1 MVCCPR
7 GTVVSAD
14 RRPGDIADQ
23 IEQVNEA
30 TRRLLAGL
38 DSLTEADAGR
48 PSLCPGWTVGHV
60 LTHIARNADGL
71 RRGAE
76 GARRGEAVPMY
87 DSAEAR
93 DHEIDAGA
101 GRPMTELVADVTSS
115 AAGLSEV
122 WSAMSTADW
131 DRAMRHHRYGTLP
144 LNDTPMMRLSE
155 VEIHHVDLGG
165 RFRPDGWPD
174 SFVAHILSSAWL
186 SDRLPDGVALQ
197 VRATDS
203 GEHWSAGAG
212 GGAGAEGGDGT
223 SDSTS
228 ADASCGVDTGA
239 RDRAGAAGAGARRVV
254 VAGPSWAIAAW
265 LVGLPGPVADALTVT
280 GGELPPLKPWP

>member
-1 MVCCPR
+1 
-7 GTVVSAD
+7 VSAD
-14 RRPGDIADQ
+14 PRPADLAEQ

-38 DSLTEADAGR
+38 DSLTEADAAR
-48 PSLCPGWTVGHV
+48 PSLCPGWMVGHV

-93 DHEIDAGA
+93 DREIEAGA

-115 AAGLSEV
+115 AAGLSDA
-122 WSAMSTADW
+122 WSAMRTADW
-131 DRAMRHHRYGTLP
+131 NRVMLHHRYGTLP
-144 LNDTPMMRLSE
+144 LNDTPVMRLRE
-155 VEIHHVDLGG
+155 VEIHHVDVGG

-174 SFVAHILSSAWL
+174 SFVAHILSGADGL
-186 SDRLPDGVALQ
+186 SGRLPDGLAAQ
-197 VRATDS
+197 VSATDT
-203 GEHWSAGAG
+203 GEHWSAGTG
-212 GGAGAEGGDGT
+212 GGA
-223 SDSTS
+223 DS
-228 ADASCGVDTGA
+228 A
-239 RDRAGAAGAGARRVV
+239 ARRVV

-265 LVGLPGPVADALTVT
+265 LVGRPGPVADALSVT

>member
-1 MVCCPR
+1 VCCPR
-7 GTVVSAD
+7 DTIVPAD
-14 RRPGDIADQ
+14 SRPAALSGQ

-30 TRRLLAGL
+30 TGRLLAGL
-38 DSLTEADAGR
+38 DGLTEADAAR

-60 LTHIARNADGL
+60 LTHVARNADAL

-93 DHEIDAGA
+93 NDDIEAGA
-101 GRPMTELVADVTSS
+101 GRPMTELMADVTSS
-115 AAGLSEV
+115 AAGLSDT
-122 WSAMSTADW
+122 WSAMRTADW
-131 DRAMRHHRYGTLP
+131 DRAMLHHRYGTLP
-144 LNDTPMMRLSE
+144 LNDTPIMRLSE

-174 SFVAHILSSAWL
+174 SFVAHILAHADGL
-186 SDRLPDGVALQ
+186 SDRLPDGLALH
-197 VRATDS
+197 VRTTDT

-212 GGAGAEGGDGT
+212 GGAG
-223 SDSTS
+223 
-228 ADASCGVDTGA
+228 
-239 RDRAGAAGAGARRVV
+239 RRVV

-265 LVGLPGPVADALTVT
+265 LVGRHGPVADALSVSD
-280 GGELPPLKPWP
+280 GELPLLKPWP

>member
-1 MVCCPR
+1 
-7 GTVVSAD
+7 VSAD
-14 RRPGDIADQ
+14 PRPGDIAEQ
-23 IEQVNEA
+23 IQQVNEA

-38 DSLTEADAGR
+38 DSLTDADAAH

-101 GRPMTELVADVTSS
+101 GRPMTELAADVTSS
-115 AAGLSEV
+115 AAGLSDA
-122 WSAMSTADW
+122 WSAMSSADW
-131 DRAMRHHRYGTLP
+131 DRAMLHHRYGTLP
-144 LNDTPMMRLSE
+144 LNHTPVMRLRE
-155 VEIHHVDLGG
+155 VEIHQVDLGG

-174 SFVAHILSSAWL
+174 SFVAHILSGTDRL
-186 SDRLPDGVALQ
+186 SDRLPDGLALQ

-212 GGAGAEGGDGT
+212 GGVGAEGGDGL
-223 SDSTS
+223 
-228 ADASCGVDTGA
+228 
-239 RDRAGAAGAGARRVV
+239 RRVV

-265 LVGLPGPVADALTVT
+265 LVGRPGPVAGALSVT

>member
-1 MVCCPR
+1 
-7 GTVVSAD
+7 VSAD
-14 RRPGDIADQ
+14 PRPGDTSDQ

-30 TRRLLAGL
+30 TRRLLAGV

-122 WSAMSTADW
+122 WSAMSTAEW

-144 LNDTPMMRLSE
+144 LNGTPMMRLSE

-174 SFVAHILSSAWL
+174 SFVAHILSSAGRL

-203 GEHWSAGAG
+203 GEHWSAGVG
-212 GGAGAEGGDGT
+212 GGAGAEGG
-223 SDSTS
+223 
-228 ADASCGVDTGA
+228 
-239 RDRAGAAGAGARRVV
+239 GARRVV

-265 LVGLPGPVADALTVT
+265 LVGRPGPVADALTVA

>member
-7 GTVVSAD
+7 DANVSAD
-14 RRPGDIADQ
+14 PRRTDLAEQ

-38 DSLTEADAGR
+38 DSLTEADAAR
-48 PSLCPGWTVGHV
+48 PSLCPGWRVGHV

-87 DSAEAR
+87 ASVEAR
-93 DHEIDAGA
+93 NDEIEAGA

-122 WSAMSTADW
+122 WSAMRTADW
-131 DRAMRHHRYGTLP
+131 DRAMLHHRYGSMP
-144 LNDTPMMRLSE
+144 LNDTPMMRLCE
-155 VEIHHVDLGG
+155 VEIHHVDLGD

-174 SFVAHILSSAWL
+174 SFAAHILSGADRL
-186 SDRLPDGVALQ
+186 SERLPDGLALQ
-197 VRATDS
+197 VRTTDT
-203 GEHWSAGAG
+203 GEHWSAGARG
-212 GGAGAEGGDGT
+212 GVGASG
-223 SDSTS
+223 
-228 ADASCGVDTGA
+228 GVDTGA
-239 RDRAGAAGAGARRVV
+239 VSGAGAGDGAGASRRVV

-265 LVGLPGPVADALTVT
+265 LVGRPGPVADSLSVT
-280 GGELPPLKPWP
+280 GGELPQLKPWP

>member
-1 MVCCPR
+1 
-7 GTVVSAD
+7 VSAD
-14 RRPGDIADQ
+14 SRPADLAEQ

-30 TRRLLAGL
+30 TRRLQAGL
-38 DSLTEADAGR
+38 DTLTEADAAR

-87 DSAEAR
+87 DSAQAR
-93 DHEIDAGA
+93 DDEIEAGA
-101 GRPMTELVADVTSS
+101 GRPMAELVADVTSS
-115 AAGLSEV
+115 AAVLSDA
-122 WSAMSTADW
+122 WSALSTADW
-131 DRAMRHHRYGTLP
+131 DRAMLHHRYGALP
-144 LNDTPMMRLSE
+144 LNRTPMMRLSE

-174 SFVAHILSSAWL
+174 PFVAHVLSGAAGL
-186 SDRLPDGVALQ
+186 SGRLPDGLSLQ

-203 GEHWSAGAG
+203 GERWNAGAG
-212 GGAGAEGGDGT
+212 GGGGAGEGGTGDG
-223 SDSTS
+223 
-228 ADASCGVDTGA
+228 GGA
-239 RDRAGAAGAGARRVV
+239 GDGAGAARSVV

-265 LVGLPGPVADALTVT
+265 LVGRPDSVADALSVT
-280 GGELPPLKPWP
+280 GGELPLLRPWP

>member
-7 GTVVSAD
+7 DTVVSAD
-14 RRPGDIADQ
+14 ARPGDIADQ

-30 TRRLLAGL
+30 TRRLLAGV

-174 SFVAHILSSAWL
+174 SFVAHILSSAGRL

-212 GGAGAEGGDGT
+212 GGAGAEGG
-223 SDSTS
+223 
-228 ADASCGVDTGA
+228 
-239 RDRAGAAGAGARRVV
+239 GARRVV

-265 LVGLPGPVADALTVT
+265 LVGRPGPVADALTVT
-280 GGELPPLKPWP
+280 GGELPPIKPWP

>member
-1 MVCCPR
+1 M
-7 GTVVSAD
+7 SAD
-14 RRPGDIADQ
+14 SRPADLAEQ

-30 TRRLLAGL
+30 TRRLQAGL
-38 DSLTEADAGR
+38 DTLTEADAAR

-93 DHEIDAGA
+93 NDEIEAGA

-115 AAGLSEV
+115 AAGLSDA
-122 WSAMSTADW
+122 WSAMRAADW
-131 DRAMRHHRYGTLP
+131 DRAMLHHRYGTLP
-144 LNDTPMMRLSE
+144 LNDTPIMRLRE

-174 SFVAHILSSAWL
+174 SFVAHILSGADGL
-186 SDRLPDGVALQ
+186 SRRLPEGLALQ
-197 VRATDS
+197 VRATDT
-203 GEHWSAGAG
+203 GEDW
-212 GGAGAEGGDGT
+212 
-223 SDSTS
+223 S
-228 ADASCGVDTGA
+228 ADAGGDAAARGSVD
-239 RDRAGAAGAGARRVV
+239 AGGSAGGARRVV

-265 LVGLPGPVADALTVT
+265 LVGRPAPAADTLSVT
-280 GGELPPLKPWP
+280 GGELPLLKPWP